1 MTPASPLC
9 ALPPEQA
16 GPAAWYGPQWRD
28 RTDWILPLDDA
39 DVAALEAALRSW
51 QARAGAAGAAGAS
64 GDVGT
69 AGAALAAPLRAEDF
83 PLPRLAPRLA
93 ALRRELLHGRGFVLL
108 RGMPVARWSLRDV
121 ALAFIGLGAHLG
133 AARSQN
139 AAGHLLG
146 HVRDVGLAS
155 TDPAVRIYQTRERQ
169 TFHTDSC
176 DVVGLLCLREARR
189 GGDSLLA
196 SSLTVFN
203 EMRRGCPELAALLF
217 QPLATD
223 RRGEVP
229 QGMKPYF
236 EIPVFNWHEGQLTT
250 IYQRQY
256 IDSAQRFADAP
267 RLTDLHVRALD
278 RFDALAEDPA
288 VHLRMRLAPGDV
300 QFVHNHTMLHDRTAF
315 EDHVDPAQRRHL
327 LRLWL
332 AVPGARP
339 LPAVFAQ
346 RYGQVTVGD
355 RGGIV
360 VPGMRPVL
368 PVE

>member
-1 MTPASPLC
+1 MPDIPSPA
-9 ALPPEQA
+9 ALPPEQI
-16 GPAAWYGPQWRD
+16 GPAAWYGPQWHD
-28 RTDWILPLDDA
+28 RTDWIVPLEAA
-39 DVAALEAALRSW
+39 DLAEIEAALEAW
-51 QARAGAAGAAGAS
+51 QARAGAVPDPA
-64 GDVGT
+64 DPP
-69 AGAALAAPLRAEDF
+69 APLRAADF

-93 ALRRELLHGRGFVLL
+93 ALRDELLHGRGFVLL
-108 RGMPVARWSLRDV
+108 RGMPVGRWSTREV
-121 ALAFIGLGAHLG
+121 SLAFIGLGAHLG
-133 AARSQN
+133 SARSQN

-155 TDPAVRIYQTRERQ
+155 TDPAVRIYQTHERQ

-196 SSLTVFN
+196 SSVTVFN
-203 EMRRGCPELAALLF
+203 EMRRRRPDLAALLF
-217 QPLATD
+217 RPLATD

-236 EIPVFNWHEGQLTT
+236 EIPVFNWYEGRLTT

-256 IDSAQRFADAP
+256 IDSAQRFDDAP
-267 RLTDLHVRALD
+267 RLTDAHVQALD
-278 RFDALAEDPA
+278 LFDSLAEDPA
-288 VHLRMRLAPGDV
+288 VHLTMRLAPGDM

-315 EDHVDPAQRRHL
+315 EDHEESARRRHL

-339 LPAVFAQ
+339 LPPVFAQ

-360 VPGMRPVL
+360 VPGMRPVV
-368 PVE
+368 PVA